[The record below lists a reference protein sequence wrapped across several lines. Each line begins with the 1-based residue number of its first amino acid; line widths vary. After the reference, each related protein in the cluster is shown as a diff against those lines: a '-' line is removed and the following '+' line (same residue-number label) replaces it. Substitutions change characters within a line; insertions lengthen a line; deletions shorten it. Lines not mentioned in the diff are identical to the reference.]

1 MQRCTYLE
9 NKSVLKACKM
19 INETIKKSIQSSVL
33 CWLATVDDSG
43 QPHVS
48 PKEIFAAVDD
58 THIVIAHIA
67 SPHSVRNIANHHKVC
82 LSFVDVFVQK
92 GFKLQGLARIVKA
105 VDPEYS
111 TWAAP
116 LLPMVEGKFKIPSV
130 IVVAVKS
137 VDPILAP
144 SYRFY
149 PEATTE
155 HDQVA
160 SAMRRYGVQPKN

>member
-1 MQRCTYLE
+1 
-9 NKSVLKACKM
+9 M
-19 INETIKKSIQSSVL
+19 IDGYVKKSIQSSVL

-48 PKEIFAAVDD
+48 PKEIFAEMDD
-58 THIVIAHIA
+58 KHIVIAHIA
-67 SPHSVRNIANHHKVC
+67 SPHTVRNIASHPKVC
-82 LSFVDVFVQK
+82 VSFVDVFAQK

-111 TWAAP
+111 TWVAP
-116 LLPMVEGKFKIPSV
+116 LLAMVEGKFKIPSV
-130 IVVAVKS
+130 IVMKVQAT
-137 VDPILAP
+137 DPILAP

-155 HDQVA
+155 HDQIA

>member
-1 MQRCTYLE
+1 MIDG
-9 NKSVLKACKM
+9 SV
-19 INETIKKSIQSSVL
+19 KKSIQSSVL

-58 THIVIAHIA
+58 KHIVIAHIA
-67 SPHSVRNIANHHKVC
+67 SPHTVRNITSHPQVC

-92 GFKLQGLARIVKA
+92 GFKLQGLARIVKVA
-105 VDPEYS
+105 DPDYAI
-111 TWAAP
+111 WAAP
-116 LLPMVEGKFKIPSV
+116 LLAMVEGKFKIPSV
-130 IVVAVKS
+130 IVVAVQT

-149 PEATTE
+149 PGATTE
-155 HDQVA
+155 KDQVA
-160 SAMRRYGVQPKN
+160 SAMRRYGVQPRG

>member
-1 MQRCTYLE
+1 MDASE
-9 NKSVLKACKM
+9 
-19 INETIKKSIQSSVL
+19 
-33 CWLATVDDSG
+33 

-58 THIVIAHIA
+58 KHIVIAHIA
-67 SPHSVRNIANHHKVC
+67 SPHTVRNITSHPKVC
-82 LSFVDVFVQK
+82 LSFVDVFAQK
-92 GFKLQGLARIVKA
+92 GFKLQGIARIVKA

-149 PEATTE
+149 PEATNE
-155 HDQVA
+155 HDQIA

>member
-1 MQRCTYLE
+1 
-9 NKSVLKACKM
+9 M
-19 INETIKKSIQSSVL
+19 IDDHIKKSIQSSVL
-33 CWLATVDDSG
+33 CWLATVDDLG

-67 SPHSVRNIANHHKVC
+67 SPHTVRNIANHPKVC

-105 VDPEYS
+105 VDPEYLI
-111 TWAAP
+111 WAAP
-116 LLPMVEGKFKIPSV
+116 LLAMVEVKFKIPSV
-130 IVVAVKS
+130 IVLAVQS

-155 HDQVA
+155 EDQIA
-160 SAMRRYGVQPKN
+160 SAMRQYGVQPKD

>member
-1 MQRCTYLE
+1 
-9 NKSVLKACKM
+9 M
-19 INETIKKSIQSSVL
+19 IDGAVKKSIQSSVL
-33 CWLATVDDSG
+33 CWLATVDASG

-48 PKEIFAAVDD
+48 PKEIFAAVDE
-58 THIVIAHIA
+58 THVVIAHIA
-67 SPHSVRNIANHHKVC
+67 SPHTVRNIASHPKVC

-105 VDPEYS
+105 ADPEYL
-111 TWAAP
+111 TWAEP
-116 LLPMVEGKFKIPSV
+116 LLVMVEGKFKIPSA
-130 IVVAVKS
+130 IVVEVQT

-155 HDQVA
+155 HDQIA
-160 SAMRRYGVQPKN
+160 SAMRRYGVQPRG

>member
-1 MQRCTYLE
+1 MIDG
-9 NKSVLKACKM
+9 SV
-19 INETIKKSIQSSVL
+19 KKSIQSSVL

-58 THIVIAHIA
+58 KHIVIAHIA
-67 SPHSVRNIANHHKVC
+67 SPHTVRNITSHPQVC

-149 PEATTE
+149 PGATTE
-155 HDQVA
+155 KDQVA
-160 SAMRRYGVQPKN
+160 SAMRRYGVQPRG

>member
-1 MQRCTYLE
+1 MQRCAFLE
-9 NKSVLKACKM
+9 NKSVLKACTM

-58 THIVIAHIA
+58 KHIVIAHIA
-67 SPHSVRNIANHHKVC
+67 SPHTVRNIASHPKVC
-82 LSFVDVFVQK
+82 LSFVDVFAQK
-92 GFKLQGLARIVKA
+92 GFKLQGIARIVKA
-105 VDPEYS
+105 ADPDYA
-111 TWAAP
+111 TWAEP
-116 LLPMVEGKFKIPSV
+116 LLAMVEGKFKIPSV
-130 IVVAVKS
+130 IVMEVQAI
-137 VDPILAP
+137 DPILAP

-155 HDQVA
+155 DDQIA
-160 SAMRRYGVQPKN
+160 SAMRRYGVQPKS

>member
-1 MQRCTYLE
+1 
-9 NKSVLKACKM
+9 M
-19 INETIKKSIQSSVL
+19 IDGYVKKSIQSSVL

-48 PKEIFAAVDD
+48 PKEIFAAMDD
-58 THIVIAHIA
+58 KHIVIAHIA
-67 SPHSVRNIANHHKVC
+67 SPHSVRNIASHPKVC
-82 LSFVDVFVQK
+82 LSFVDVFLQK
-92 GFKLQGLARIVKA
+92 GFKLQGVARIVKA

-116 LLPMVEGKFKIPSV
+116 LLAMVQGKFKIPSV
-130 IVVAVKS
+130 IVMEVQAT
-137 VDPILAP
+137 DPILAP

-155 HDQVA
+155 HDQIA
-160 SAMRRYGVQPKN
+160 SAMRQYGVQPKD

>member
-1 MQRCTYLE
+1 MIDG
-9 NKSVLKACKM
+9 SV
-19 INETIKKSIQSSVL
+19 KKSIQSSVL

-58 THIVIAHIA
+58 KHIVIAHIA
-67 SPHSVRNIANHHKVC
+67 SPHTVRNITSHPQVC

-92 GFKLQGLARIVKA
+92 GFKLQGLARIVKVA
-105 VDPEYS
+105 DPDYAI
-111 TWAAP
+111 WAAP
-116 LLPMVEGKFKIPSV
+116 LLAMVEGKFKIPSV
-130 IVVAVKS
+130 IVVAVQT

-155 HDQVA
+155 KDQVA
-160 SAMRRYGVQPKN
+160 SAMRRYGVQPRG

>member
-1 MQRCTYLE
+1 
-9 NKSVLKACKM
+9 M
-19 INETIKKSIQSSVL
+19 IDDHIKKSIQSSVL
-33 CWLATVDDSG
+33 CWLATVDDLG

-67 SPHSVRNIANHHKVC
+67 SPHTVRNIANHPKVC

-105 VDPEYS
+105 VDPEYLN
-111 TWAAP
+111 WAAP
-116 LLPMVEGKFKIPSV
+116 LLAMVEGKFKIPSF
-130 IVVAVKS
+130 IVLAVQS

-155 HDQVA
+155 EDQIA
-160 SAMRRYGVQPKN
+160 SAMRQYGVQPKD